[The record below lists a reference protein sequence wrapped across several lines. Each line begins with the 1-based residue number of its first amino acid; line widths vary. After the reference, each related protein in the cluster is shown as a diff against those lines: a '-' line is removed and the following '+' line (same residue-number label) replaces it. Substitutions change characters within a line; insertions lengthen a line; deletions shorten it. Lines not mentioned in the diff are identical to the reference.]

1 MALCLSAIQTYAEGI
16 YTYGESIDF
25 QSGFV
30 GSMWHPYMRL
40 SKYNSNND
48 ENIEIML
55 LAVVMKTSD
64 THHTFPE
71 DTSKLLLKFNDNSIV
86 ELDSFGETIKDYM
99 CQNIAHNLV
108 DVYFTGR
115 HYIISEDTQKKL
127 LSLPIT
133 KVRIELGNG
142 NRRDY
147 ELSEKHGKKVLK
159 KLQKS
164 FEDVEKVQQKR
175 IDNANSDLKSDF

>member
-1 MALCLSAIQTYAEGI
+1 
-16 YTYGESIDF
+16 
-25 QSGFV
+25 
-30 GSMWHPYMRL
+30 
-40 SKYNSNND
+40 
-48 ENIEIML
+48 ML
-55 LAVVMKTSD
+55 FRS
-64 THHTFPE
+64 
-71 DTSKLLLKFNDNSIV
+71 NDNSIV